1 MLFVSV
7 ERTESTGQLSNGQ
20 SPLDNSVKRERQM
33 EELLA
38 LARYTQRS
46 TRDKVIKVLM
56 GSLGEQGSAN
66 AISSPT
72 GSYRLICTLLN
83 IVLTYSRISM
93 RGAIVQQF
101 GGPETIKIVSD
112 LPKPVIKTEKQVLVR
127 VAASGVNPVDTYIR
141 EGHYA
146 ALPTLPYTPGRDGA
160 GIVEQVGEDVSHVK
174 VGDRVYF
181 LANHTG
187 SAAEYCLTDKVFP
200 LPFDVTFQE
209 GACLGIPYMTA
220 HRALFLLGH
229 LKKGQRVL
237 VHGASGGVG
246 LAAVQMAA
254 NFGAVVVGTAGT
266 EEGIELVKK
275 NGAGDVFNH
284 RVHRYS
290 SKMKKSYPDGFDL
303 ILEMAAHLNLAID
316 LDLLARNGKVAV
328 IGSRG
333 EVTVNPRALMTK
345 ETSAYGVTLANSTE
359 EDFAAA
365 LSFIWNFLRSS
376 HFRPA
381 VHRLYPLNEIAAA
394 HSDVMAGSGTKGK
407 LIVCIA
413 DL

>member
-1 MLFVSV
+1 M
-7 ERTESTGQLSNGQ
+7 
-20 SPLDNSVKRERQM
+20 
-33 EELLA
+33 
-38 LARYTQRS
+38 
-46 TRDKVIKVLM
+46 
-56 GSLGEQGSAN
+56 
-66 AISSPT
+66 
-72 GSYRLICTLLN
+72 
-83 IVLTYSRISM
+83 SM
-93 RGAIVQQF
+93 RAAIVKHF
-101 GGPETIKIVSD
+101 GGPETIKIISD
-112 LPKPVIKTEKQVLVR
+112 LPKPAIKTGKQVLVR

-160 GIVEQVGEDVSHVK
+160 GIVEQVGEDVTHVK

-275 NGAGDVFNH
+275 NGARDVFNH

-303 ILEMAAHLNLAID
+303 IVEMAAHLNLGID
-316 LDLLARNGKVAV
+316 LDLLAHNGKVAV
-328 IGSRG
+328 VGSRG
-333 EVTVNPRALMTK
+333 EVTVDPRAFMK
-345 ETSAYGVTLANSTE
+345 DE
-359 EDFAAA
+359 
-365 LSFIWNFLRSS
+365 R
-376 HFRPA
+376 
-381 VHRLYPLNEIAAA
+381 
-394 HSDVMAGSGTKGK
+394 KGFHER
-407 LIVCIA
+407 
-413 DL
+413 